1 MRGWELASNRW
12 TVGIGVLALAVAA
25 VAATACSSGTSSSDK
40 TATAAAGAPASTSA
54 PASPTAQ
61 AAAPTAAAAPATSAA
76 GPAVKLAAAP
86 SGASLK
92 DETGAVVTQYL
103 TDGSGMTLY
112 TYKNDVPDSG
122 KSAVPANIL
131 PNWPPL
137 TLASGTPT
145 AGAGVTGTLGTMT
158 GPDGSTWVTYKGKPL
173 YHFKGDA
180 APGDT
185 KGEGLLNVWYVVG
198 P

>member
-1 MRGWELASNRW
+1 MRGSASKGWVVR
-12 TVGIGVLALAVAA
+12 VGVLLLSGAALTAA
-25 VAATACSSGTSSSDK
+25 ACGSGTSSSDK
-40 TATAAAGAPASTSA
+40 TATAAAGAAPASTA
-54 PASPTAQ
+54 AAATPTAQ
-61 AAAPTAAAAPATSAA
+61 AAAPTAAAASATSATGA
-76 GPAVKLAAAP
+76 TVKLAAAP
-86 SGASLK
+86 AGASLK
-92 DETGAVVTQYL
+92 DETGAAVTQYL

-112 TYKNDVPDSG
+112 TYKNDVANSG

-137 TLASGTPT
+137 TIASGAPT

-158 GPDGSTWVTYKGKPL
+158 GPDGSTWVTYNGKPL

-185 KGEGLLNVWYVVG
+185 KGEGLLNVWYVAG

>member
-1 MRGWELASNRW
+1 MRGSASKGWVVR
-12 TVGIGVLALAVAA
+12 IGVLVLAGAALAAA
-25 VAATACSSGTSSSDK
+25 ACGSGTSSTDK
-40 TATAAAGAPASTSA
+40 TATAAAGASSSTSA
-54 PASPTAQ
+54 PAAPTAQ
-61 AAAPTAAAAPATSAA
+61 AAAPTAAAASATSAA
-76 GPAVKLAAAP
+76 GPTVKLAAAP
-86 SGASLK
+86 AGASLK
-92 DETGAVVTQYL
+92 DETGAVVTHYL

-112 TYKNDVPDSG
+112 TYKNDVANSG

-137 TLASGTPT
+137 TLASGAPT

-158 GPDGSTWVTYKGKPL
+158 GPDGSTWVTYNGKPL

-185 KGEGLLNVWYVVG
+185 KGEGLLNVWYVAG